1 MPTRRDGSD
10 REPARCVVT
19 LIEEPSLTA
28 AGDRPTI
35 PDVDPAAVLAE
46 EDIRLALADLK
57 ERLTCLLGSALVKLA
72 LYGSRARGDADPDSD
87 VDVAVVVRG
96 LVPELRDRILH
107 TVADVEIDRGVPL
120 STLVIAEAGY
130 RRLLESERRI
140 AVDIEREGK
149 PL

>member
-1 MPTRRDGSD
+1 
-10 REPARCVVT
+10 V
-19 LIEEPSLTA
+19 
-28 AGDRPTI
+28 
-35 PDVDPAAVLAE
+35 DVDTAAVLAE

-57 ERLTCLLGSALVKLA
+57 ERLKCLLGSALVKLA

-96 LVPELRDRILH
+96 LGPELRDEILH

-140 AVDIEREGK
+140 ALDIEREGI